1 MESHSVLR
9 SARPWASLSPDL
21 LLDIA
26 GRLHDATDFVRFH
39 AVCQPWRDTA
49 ARARP
54 TPRRCSH
61 MFLPWLLSRYNGRI
75 THSPVV
81 YFGRVSSEPTQSD
94 RHRSYNSVALVEPGA
109 DGGRNWVAR
118 EDGGAAWLFFA
129 GFDPTIQDVVTRAVT
144 YLPRFPNDD
153 NAGGIVRRRMRNP
166 CGILYRD
173 GTVFLYSFVAGSTN
187 RMYGSYPPVFT
198 AAIFRPGDV
207 KWTVVEKML
216 DLPASQHSCAAY
228 HGGKVLVWVGAY
240 FWCVLTPDFS
250 KANGG
255 STANIRLQTT
265 WDRLEDELYI
275 RDRSHIFVSR
285 GELLRVSV
293 LIERQQR
300 GDDYGA
306 APTLALTVHAL
317 EEEGG
322 DGGGKMRWAERD
334 DSTMDDRVLFLGS
347 PAGIAMDA
355 TQLGLDG
362 GCAYFTLGRRVFR
375 YSFSEGEARPVD
387 WLFPGWDSDK
397 ACVWLRPQPKVVANL
412 GNSRK
417 ARDSKEAEAE
427 THIIL

>member
-1 MESHSVLR
+1 MESQSVLR
-9 SARPWASLSPDL
+9 NARPWASLSPDL
-21 LLDIA
+21 LQDIT

-49 ARARP
+49 TRARA
-54 TPRRCSH
+54 TPRRRH

-81 YFGRVSSEPTQSD
+81 YFGRVSSEPTRSD
-94 RHRSYNSVALVEPGA
+94 RHRSYNSVVLVEPGA
-109 DGGRNWVAR
+109 DGDRNWVAR

-129 GFDPTIQDVVTRAVT
+129 GLEPTIQDVVTRAVT

-153 NAGGIVRRRMRNP
+153 NAGGIIRRRMRNP
-166 CGILYRD
+166 RGILYCD
-173 GTVFLYSFVAGSTN
+173 GTVFLYSFVAGTTH
-187 RMYGSYPPVFT
+187 RYDPYPPVFT
-198 AAIFRPGDV
+198 AAILRPGEA
-207 KWTVVEKML
+207 KWTVVQKML
-216 DLPASQHSCAAY
+216 DLPASHHSCAAY

-255 STANIRLQTT
+255 NTANIRLETT

-275 RDRSHIFVSR
+275 RDRSYIFVSR

-293 LIERQQR
+293 LIERQQQR
-300 GDDYGA
+300 RDDYGRDYP

-317 EEEGG
+317 EEGG
-322 DGGGKMRWAERD
+322 DGGKMHWVERD
-334 DSTMDDRVLFLGS
+334 DSSIDDRVMFLGS
-347 PAGIAMDA
+347 PASFAMDA

-362 GCAYFTLGRRVFR
+362 GCAYLTFGRRVFR
-375 YSFSEGEARPVD
+375 YSFFDGEAKPVD

-397 ACVWLRPQPKVVANL
+397 ACVWLRP
-412 GNSRK
+412 
-417 ARDSKEAEAE
+417 
-427 THIIL
+427 